1 MPLICAKPGDGNLCC
16 TRIILHSGGF
26 LKFFHPHTKVVL
38 INDNKCSLLRTGGLY
53 HKTVYYVNKLVYP
66 LADQTVAAHT
76 PAAQDIAENYHV
88 IPEKMHVIYHPLI
101 DIKEVEA
108 APVEKGHPFVRAKE
122 DGYKLL
128 LTVGRLVP
136 EKAFENL
143 IDAVALV
150 RKEEKV
156 KLIILGEGEQRAF
169 LQEKSNPSNWKMI
182 STFWIYNTGV
192 FFYEERGFVCVVFE
206 TGGFRQC
213 AGGSNCMWASLCSHR
228 LRKWWAKGNHGA
240 KWCRKI
246 WRLV

>member
-1 MPLICAKPGDGNLCC
+1 
-16 TRIILHSGGF
+16 
-26 LKFFHPHTKVVL
+26 
-38 INDNKCSLLRTGGLY
+38 
-53 HKTVYYVNKLVYP
+53 
-66 LADQTVAAHT
+66 
-76 PAAQDIAENYHV
+76 
-88 IPEKMHVIYHPLI
+88 MHVIYHPLI

-169 LQEKSNPSNWKMI
+169 LQEKIKSLKLENDIDLFGYTTQVFSFMKSADLYVLSSRQEAFGNVLVEAIACGLPCVATDCVSGGPKEIMEQ
-182 STFWIYNTGV
+182 SGAGKYGV
-192 FFYEERGFVCVVFE
+192 LCEKENVEALAKAIRIALEKKYDKKDFE
-206 TGGFRQC
+206 
-213 AGGSNCMWASLCSHR
+213 
-228 LRKWWAKGNHGA
+228 AKTEKFEIEYSA
-240 KWCRKI
+240 KQYLK
-246 WRLV
+246 L

>member
-1 MPLICAKPGDGNLCC
+1 
-16 TRIILHSGGF
+16 
-26 LKFFHPHTKVVL
+26 
-38 INDNKCSLLRTGGLY
+38 
-53 HKTVYYVNKLVYP
+53 
-66 LADQTVAAHT
+66 
-76 PAAQDIAENYHV
+76 
-88 IPEKMHVIYHPLI
+88 MHVIYHPLI

-182 STFWIYNTGV
+182 STFLDI
-192 FFYEERGFVCVVFE
+192 
-206 TGGFRQC
+206 Q
-213 AGGSNCMWASLCSHR
+213 HR
-228 LRKWWAKGNHGA
+228 CFL
-240 KWCRKI
+240 
-246 WRLV
+246 L